1 MFQFFFKYP
10 RSVYARGQFALLGA
24 WPKWMLV
31 LLILAAAAGL
41 AWLIRSRMAQ
51 AAPVMRSW
59 RAWVIWGLQT
69 LLAAMILVLLWQ
81 PAITVAEL
89 KPQQNIIAVLVD
101 DSRSMAISD
110 EGVTRQAQAVNAL
123 QNGVLTSLNRQFQ
136 TRLYRVDDVP
146 ARIDSLKDLQPNAP
160 STRIGDSL
168 KQLSEETSDLP
179 IGAVVLLS
187 DGDDNTGG
195 ISADAISALRARHIP
210 VHTVG
215 FGRERAAHD
224 VELDDAVVA
233 PRALAGSRIAAKIAF
248 HQRGYAGSKIT
259 LTVRDVTAS
268 QAKVLAAR
276 SIALGPDGNLQ
287 SETLMF
293 DIGSAGARTLQI
305 VAALVPGQ
313 AGPGEENTANNTLT
327 RVVNVGSEPRRILY
341 IEGEPRWEFKFIR
354 QAEED
359 DRMVQIASM
368 VRTSENKIYRQG
380 IADPKELADGFPS
393 RPEDMFVYQGLI
405 IGSVEAGYFTPG
417 QQELIRQFVDRR
429 GGGLLLLGGQFAMA
443 DGGWNA
449 SSLVDLLP
457 TILPTQAG
465 TFHREA
471 DPKSGTTHT
480 TAELA
485 PAGVDSVITRLVDD
499 PAANAARWK
508 KLPYLMDY
516 EDPGTL
522 KPGAARLAD
531 MITPE
536 GQRLPLLIT
545 ENFGRGRTAIMA
557 TGGSWRWQMSSPLGD
572 TAHDL
577 FWQQLLRWLVS
588 DTPGHVAA
596 SVPAQMLLDNGAVTI
611 TAEVRDQQYNPAPDA
626 RVEAHILGPSGV
638 SALVEMAPV
647 PDNPGQFQAA
657 WSAPKTGAYLT
668 EVTAQRSVSNNGPD
682 PATRTV
688 KELGRDVLTFQRMD
702 GVAENFHTE
711 QNRELLERL
720 ATQTGGQYWK
730 PADLGKLAAA
740 IPFSEAGMTM
750 RETRDLWNLPLVFL
764 VLLLLRFSE
773 WWLRRKW
780 GIV

>member
-1 MFQFFFKYP
+1 MFEFFLKYP

-31 LLILAAAAGL
+31 VLILAAAVGL

-51 AAPVMRSW
+51 AVPLIRGW
-59 RAWVIWGLQT
+59 RAWVIWVLQ
-69 LLAAMILVLLWQ
+69 AMLVAVLLVLLWQ

-101 DSRSMAISD
+101 DSRSMAIS
-110 EGVTRQAQAVNAL
+110 EGGVTRQAQAVKAL
-123 QNGVLTSLNRQFQ
+123 ENGVLASLNRSFQ
-136 TRLYRVDDVP
+136 TRLYRVDAVA
-146 ARIDSLKDLQPNAP
+146 ARIDRLTDLEPHAP

-168 KQLSEETSDLP
+168 RQLSEETSDLP
-179 IGAVVLLS
+179 IGAIVLLS
-187 DGDDNTGG
+187 DGADNAGG
-195 ISADAISALRARHIP
+195 IDPEAISALRARHIP

-215 FGRERAAHD
+215 FGLERAEHD

-233 PRALAGSRIAAKIAF
+233 PRALADSRLGARITL
-248 HQRGYAGSKIT
+248 HQRGYAGAGVS
-259 LTVRDVTAS
+259 LTVRDVSTN
-268 QAKVLAAR
+268 QAKVLASR
-276 SIALGPDGNLQ
+276 TIRLGPDGNLQ
-287 SETLMF
+287 TETLLF
-293 DIGSAGARTLQI
+293 NIGSAGARTLQI
-305 VAALVPGQ
+305 AAAPL
-313 AGPGEENTANNTLT
+313 PGEQNLANNILT
-327 RVVNVGSEPRRILY
+327 RVVNVGSSPRRILY
-341 IEGEPRWEFKFIR
+341 VEGEPRWEYKFIR

-359 DRMVQIASM
+359 DRMVQIVSM
-368 VRTSENKIYRQG
+368 DRTSQNKIYRQG

-393 RPEDMFVYQGLI
+393 RPEELFVYQGLI

-417 QQELIRQFVDRR
+417 QQELIREFVDRR
-429 GGGLLLLGGQFAMA
+429 GGGLLLLGGQFALA
-443 DGGWNA
+443 DGGWKA
-449 SSLVDLLP
+449 SSLTDLLP
-457 TILPTQAG
+457 TTLPTEAG

-471 DPKSGTTHT
+471 DPKNGITHT

-485 PAGVDSVITRLVDD
+485 PAGVDSIITRLVDD

-508 KLPYLMDY
+508 TLPYLMDY
-516 EDPGTL
+516 QDPGTP
-522 KPGAARLAD
+522 KPGAAVLAN

-536 GQRLPLLIT
+536 GRTLPLLTT
-545 ENFGRGRTAIMA
+545 ESFGRGRTAIMA

-596 SVPAQMLLDNGAVTI
+596 SVPAQMLLDNGTVMLS
-611 TAEVRDQQYNPAPDA
+611 AEVRDPQYNPAPDA

-638 SALVEMAPV
+638 SALVEMTPV
-647 PDNPGQFQAA
+647 PDNPGRFEGT
-657 WSAPKTGAYLT
+657 WSAPRAGAYLT
-668 EVTAQRSVSNNGPD
+668 EVTAERAGQ
-682 PATRTV
+682 
-688 KELGRDVLTFQRMD
+688 ELGRDVLSFQRMD
-702 GVAENFHTE
+702 GVAESFHTE
-711 QNRELLERL
+711 QNRDLLERL

-730 PADLGKLAAA
+730 PSDLGRLANR
-740 IPFSEAGMTM
+740 IPFSEAGVTM
-750 RETRDLWNLPLVFL
+750 RETKDLWDLPLVLL

>member
-1 MFQFFFKYP
+1 MFEFLFKYP
-10 RSVYARGQFALLGA
+10 RYMYSRGQFALLGA
-24 WPKWMLV
+24 WPHWILA
-31 LLILAAAAGL
+31 LLILAAAVGL
-41 AWLIRSRMAQ
+41 AWLIRSRMTE
-51 AAPVMRSW
+51 AAPVMRGW
-59 RAWVIWGLQT
+59 RVWVVWGLQT
-69 LLAAMILVLLWQ
+69 LLAALVLVLLWQ

-101 DSRSMAISD
+101 DSRSMAIS
-110 EGVTRQAQAVNAL
+110 ENGVTRQAQAVKAL
-123 QNGVLTSLNRQFQ
+123 QNGVLDSLNRTFQ

-146 ARIDSLKDLQPNAP
+146 ARIDSLKDLQPTAP

-187 DGDDNTGG
+187 DGDDNAGG
-195 ISADAISALRARHIP
+195 VSADAISALRARHIP

-215 FGRERAAHD
+215 FGRERAEHD

-233 PRALAGSRIAAKIAF
+233 PRALADSRLAAKITF
-248 HQRGYAGSKIT
+248 HQRGYAGAKIN
-259 LTVRDVTAS
+259 LTVRDAS
-268 QAKVLAAR
+268 NNGGAQPKLLASR
-276 SIALGPDGNLQ
+276 TVSLGPDGNLQ
-287 SETLMF
+287 TETLMF
-293 DIGSAGARTLQI
+293 DIGGADARTLQI
-305 VAALVPGQ
+305 AAAPL
-313 AGPGEENTANNTLT
+313 PGEENTANNTVT
-327 RVVNVGSEPRRILY
+327 RVVNVSSEPRRILY
-341 IEGEPRWEFKFIR
+341 IEGEPRWEFRFIR

-368 VRTSENKIYRQG
+368 VRTSENKILFQG
-380 IADPKELADGFPS
+380 IANTKELAGGFPS
-393 RPEDMFVYQGLI
+393 RPEDLFAYQGLM

-417 QQELIRQFVDRR
+417 QQELIHEFVDRR
-429 GGGLLLLGGQFAMA
+429 GGGLLLLGGQFALA

-449 SSLVDLLP
+449 SSLTDLLP
-457 TILPTQAG
+457 TTLPTQPG

-471 DPKSGTTHT
+471 DPMNGTTHT

-485 PAGVDSVITRLVDD
+485 PAGVDSIITRLVDD
-499 PAANAARWK
+499 PAANAAKWK

-516 EDPGTL
+516 EDPGIE
-522 KPGAARLAD
+522 KPGAAVLAK

-536 GQRLPLLIT
+536 GQKKNLLIT

-557 TGGSWRWQMSSPLGD
+557 GSTWRWQMSSPLGD

-596 SVPAQMLLDNGAVTI
+596 SVPAQMLLDNGAVTL
-611 TAEVRDQQYNPAPDA
+611 TAEVRDQQYNPALDA
-626 RVEAHILGPSGV
+626 KVEAHILGPSGI
-638 SALVEMAPV
+638 SALVEMTPV
-647 PDNPGQFQAA
+647 PDSPGQFQTA

-668 EVTAQRSVSNNGPD
+668 EVTAQRPD
-682 PATRTV
+682 PNTGAF

-711 QNRELLERL
+711 QNRDLLEHL
-720 ATQTGGQYWK
+720 ATQTGGKYWK
-730 PADLGKLAAA
+730 AADLGKLAGG
-740 IPFSEAGMTM
+740 IPFSEAGVTS
-750 RETRDLWNLPLVFL
+750 RETKDLWDLPIVFL
-764 VLLLLRFSE
+764 VLILLRFSE

>member
-1 MFQFFFKYP
+1 MFEFFFKYP

-41 AWLIRSRMAQ
+41 AWLIRSRLAQ
-51 AAPVMRSW
+51 AAPVMRGW
-59 RAWVIWGLQT
+59 RSWVIWGLQT
-69 LLAAMILVLLWQ
+69 LLAALLLVLLWR

-101 DSRSMAISD
+101 DSRSMAISED
-110 EGVTRQAQAVNAL
+110 GFTRQAQAVQAL
-123 QNGVLTSLNRQFQ
+123 QNGVLASLNRSFQ
-136 TRLYRVDDVP
+136 TRLYRVDDAP

-187 DGDDNTGG
+187 DGDDNAGG

-215 FGRERAAHD
+215 FGRERAQHD
-224 VELDDAVVA
+224 VELEDVVVS
-233 PRALAGSRIAAKIAF
+233 PRALAGSRISAKITLR
-248 HQRGYAGSKIT
+248 QRGYAGAKIN
-259 LTVRDVTAS
+259 LTVRDVSAG
-268 QAKVLAAR
+268 QVKVLASR
-276 SIALGPDGNLQ
+276 TVSLGPDGNLQ
-287 SETLMF
+287 TETLMF
-293 DIGSAGARTLQI
+293 DIGGAGARTLQI
-305 VAALVPGQ
+305 AAAPL
-313 AGPGEENTANNTLT
+313 PGEENTANNTLT

-341 IEGEPRWEFKFIR
+341 IEGEPRWEYKFIR

-359 DRMVQIASM
+359 DRMVQIASI

-380 IADPKELADGFPS
+380 VSDPKELAAGFPS
-393 RPEDMFVYQGLI
+393 RPEDLFVYQGLI
-405 IGSVEAGYFTPG
+405 VGSVEAGYFTPG
-417 QQELIRQFVDRR
+417 QQELIREFVDRR
-429 GGGLLLLGGQFAMA
+429 GGGLLLLGGQFALA

-449 SSLVDLLP
+449 SKLTELLP
-457 TILPTQAG
+457 TTLPTQAG

-485 PAGVDSVITRLVDD
+485 PAGVDSIITRLIDD
-499 PAANAARWK
+499 PGANDAKWK

-516 EDPGTL
+516 EEAGAP
-522 KPGAARLAD
+522 KPGAAVLVN

-536 GQRLPLLIT
+536 GRKAPLLIT

-596 SVPAQMLLDNGAVTI
+596 SIPAQMLLDNGAVTL

-626 RVEAHILGPSGV
+626 KVEAHILGPSGV
-638 SALVEMAPV
+638 SALVEMTPV
-647 PDNPGQFQAA
+647 PDSPGQFQAA

-668 EVTAQRSVSNNGPD
+668 EVTAQRAD
-682 PATRTV
+682 PKTGAV

-711 QNRELLERL
+711 QNRDLLERL
-720 ATQTGGQYWK
+720 AAQTGGQYWK
-730 PADLGKLAAA
+730 PGELGKLASG
-740 IPFSEAGMTM
+740 IPFSEAGMTI
-750 RETRDLWNLPLVFL
+750 RETKDLWNLPLVFL

>member
-1 MFQFFFKYP
+1 MFEFLFKYP
-10 RSVYARGQFALLGA
+10 HSAYARGQFALLGA
-24 WPKWMLV
+24 WPKWVLA
-31 LLILAAAAGL
+31 LLIVAAATGL
-41 AWLIRSRMAQ
+41 AWLIRSRLAR

-69 LLAAMILVLLWQ
+69 LLAALLLLLLWQ

-89 KPQQNIIAVLVD
+89 KPQQNIIAILVD
-101 DSRSMAISD
+101 DSRSMALSED
-110 EGVTRQAQAVNAL
+110 GATRQAQAIKAL
-123 QNGVLTSLNRQFQ
+123 QSGVLASLDRSFQ
-136 TRLYRVDDVP
+136 TRLYRVDDAP
-146 ARIDSLKDLQPNAP
+146 ARIDSLKDLAPNAP

-187 DGDDNTGG
+187 DGDDNAGG
-195 ISADAISALRARHIP
+195 IGADAINALRARHIP

-215 FGRERAAHD
+215 FGRERAQHD
-224 VELDDAVVA
+224 VEIDDAVVA
-233 PRALAGSRIAAKIAF
+233 PRALAGSRLAAKITL
-248 HQRGYAGSKIT
+248 HQRGYAGAKID
-259 LTVRDVTAS
+259 LTVRDVSAGPAKLLAS
-268 QAKVLAAR
+268 RTVV
-276 SIALGPDGNLQ
+276 LGPEGNLQ
-287 SETLMF
+287 TETLMF
-293 DIGSAGARTLQI
+293 DIGGAGARTLQI
-305 VAALVPGQ
+305 AAAPL
-313 AGPGEENTANNTLT
+313 PGEENTANNTVT
-327 RVVNVGSEPRRILY
+327 RLVNAGSDARRILY
-341 IEGEPRWEFKFIR
+341 MEGEPRWEYKFIR

-359 DRMVQIASM
+359 DRMVQIASID
-368 VRTSENKIYRQG
+368 RTSENKLYRQG
-380 IADPKELADGFPS
+380 LSDPKELADGFPS
-393 RPEDMFVYQGLI
+393 RAEDLFAYQGLI
-405 IGSVEAGYFTPG
+405 IGSVEAGYFTAG
-417 QQELIRQFVDRR
+417 QQELIREFVDRR
-429 GGGLLLLGGQFAMA
+429 GGGLLLLGGQFALA

-449 SSLVDLLP
+449 SNLTELMP

-465 TFHREA
+465 TFHREQ
-471 DPKSGTTHT
+471 DPKNGTSHT

-485 PAGVDSVITRLVDD
+485 PVGMDSIITRLVDD
-499 PAANAARWK
+499 PVANAAKWK

-516 EDPGTL
+516 EDPGTP
-522 KPGAARLAD
+522 KPGAAVLAD

-536 GQRLPLLIT
+536 GRTLPLLIT
-545 ENFGRGRTAIMA
+545 ESFGRGRTAIMA

-596 SVPAQMLLDNGAVTI
+596 SVPAQILLDNGAMTL

-626 RVEAHILGPSGV
+626 KVEAHILGPSGV
-638 SALVEMAPV
+638 NALVEMTPT
-647 PDNPGQFQAA
+647 PDSPGQFQAA

-668 EVTAQRSVSNNGPD
+668 EVTAQRAD
-682 PATRTV
+682 PSTGTV

-702 GVAENFHTE
+702 GVAESFHTE

-730 PADLGKLAAA
+730 PADLGKLAGA
-740 IPFSEAGMTM
+740 IPFSEAGVTM
-750 RETRDLWNLPLVFL
+750 RETKDLWNLPLVFL

>member
-1 MFQFFFKYP
+1 M
-10 RSVYARGQFALLGA
+10 AT
-24 WPKWMLV
+24 
-31 LLILAAAAGL
+31 IL
-41 AWLIRSRMAQ
+41 
-51 AAPVMRSW
+51 
-59 RAWVIWGLQT
+59 
-69 LLAAMILVLLWQ
+69 LVLLWQ
-81 PAITVAEL
+81 PAITVSEL

-101 DSRSMAISD
+101 DSRSMGISED
-110 EGVTRQAQAVNAL
+110 GSTRQAQAVKAL
-123 QNGVLTSLNRQFQ
+123 QNGALASLNKSFQ

-146 ARIDSLKDLQPNAP
+146 ARIDSLKDLQANAP

-215 FGRERAAHD
+215 FGREHAAHD
-224 VELDDAVVA
+224 VELDDAVIA
-233 PRALAGSRIAAKIAF
+233 PRALADSRLAAKITF
-248 HQRGYAGSKIT
+248 HQRGFAGAKIN
-259 LTVRDVTAS
+259 LTVRDVSTGQGKLLAS
-268 QAKVLAAR
+268 RAV
-276 SIALGPDGNLQ
+276 SLGPDGNLQ
-287 SETLMF
+287 TETLMF
-293 DIGSAGARTLQI
+293 DIGGAGEKTLQI
-305 VAALVPGQ
+305 AAAPLS
-313 AGPGEENTANNTLT
+313 GEENAANNTVT
-327 RVVNVGSEPRRILY
+327 RVVNVASDARRILY

-380 IADPKELADGFPS
+380 IVDAKELSGGFPS
-393 RPEDMFVYQGLI
+393 RPEDLFAYQGLI
-405 IGSVEAGYFTPG
+405 IGSVEAGYFTPV
-417 QQELIRQFVDRR
+417 QQELIREFVDRR
-429 GGGLLLLGGQFAMA
+429 GGGLLLLGGQFSLA
-443 DGGWNA
+443 DGGWNT
-449 SSLVDLLP
+449 SSLTDLLP
-457 TILPTQAG
+457 TTLPTQTG

-471 DPKSGTTHT
+471 DPMRGTTHA

-485 PAGVDSVITRLVDD
+485 PAGADSIVTRLVDD
-499 PAANAARWK
+499 PTANAAKWK
-508 KLPYLMDY
+508 QLPYLMDY
-516 EDPGTL
+516 EDPGTP
-522 KPGAARLAD
+522 KPGAAVLAN

-536 GQRLPLLIT
+536 GRKLPLLVT

-577 FWQQLLRWLVS
+577 FWQQLLRWVVS

-596 SVPAQMLLDNGAVTI
+596 SLPAQMLLDNGAVNL
-611 TAEVRDQQYNPAPDA
+611 TADVRDQQFNPAPDA
-626 RVEAHILGPSGV
+626 KVEAHILGPSGV
-638 SALVEMAPV
+638 SALVEMTPV

-657 WSAPKTGAYLT
+657 WSAPKTGSYLT
-668 EVTAQRSVSNNGPD
+668 EVTAQRAD
-682 PATRTV
+682 PNTGTV

-711 QNRELLERL
+711 QNRDLLERI
-720 ATQTGGQYWK
+720 ANQTGGKYWK
-730 PADLGKLAAA
+730 PADIGKLAGG
-740 IPFSEAGMTM
+740 IPFSEGGVTS
-750 RETRDLWNLPLVFL
+750 RETKDLWDLPAVFL
-764 VLLLLRFSE
+764 LLVLLRFSE

>member
-1 MFQFFFKYP
+1 MFEFFFKYP
-10 RSVYARGQFALLGA
+10 HSVYDRGQFALLGA

-31 LLILAAAAGL
+31 LLVVAAAAGL
-41 AWLIRSRMAQ
+41 AWLIRSRLSQ
-51 AAPVMRSW
+51 AAPVIRGW

-69 LLAAMILVLLWQ
+69 LLAALVLVLLWQ

-101 DSRSMAISD
+101 DSRSMAISED
-110 EGVTRQAQAVNAL
+110 GSTRQAQAVKAL
-123 QNGVLTSLNRQFQ
+123 QSGVLASLDRSFQ

-146 ARIDSLKDLQPNAP
+146 ARIDSLKDLRPTAG

-187 DGDDNTGG
+187 DGDDNAGG
-195 ISADAISALRARHIP
+195 IGADAISALRARHIP

-233 PRALAGSRIAAKIAF
+233 PRALAGSRLAAKITL
-248 HQRGYAGSKIT
+248 HQRGYAGAKVN
-259 LTVRDVTAS
+259 LTVRDLSAG
-268 QAKVLAAR
+268 QAKLLASR
-276 SIALGPDGNLQ
+276 TITLGPNGNLQ
-287 SETLMF
+287 TETLMF
-293 DIGSAGARTLQI
+293 DIGGAGARTLQI
-305 VAALVPGQ
+305 AAALL
-313 AGPGEENTANNTLT
+313 PGEENTANNTLT

-341 IEGEPRWEFKFIR
+341 MEGEPRWEYKFIR

-359 DRMVQIASM
+359 DRMVQIASID
-368 VRTSENKIYRQG
+368 RTTENKIYRQG

-393 RPEDMFVYQGLI
+393 RAEDLFVYQGLI

-417 QQELIRQFVDRR
+417 QQELIRQFVDLR
-429 GGGLLLLGGQFAMA
+429 GGGLLLLGGQFALA
-443 DGGWNA
+443 DGAWNT
-449 SSLVDLLP
+449 SRLTDLLP
-457 TILPTQAG
+457 TTLPTQAA

-471 DPKSGTTHT
+471 DPKNGTTHT

-485 PAGVDSVITRLVDD
+485 PAGMDSIITRLVDD
-499 PAANAARWK
+499 PAANAAKWK

-516 EDPGTL
+516 EDPGTP
-522 KPGAARLAD
+522 KPGAAVLAS

-536 GQRLPLLIT
+536 GRKLPLLIT
-545 ENFGRGRTAIMA
+545 ENFGRGRTSIMA

-596 SVPAQMLLDNGAVTI
+596 TVPAQLLLDNGAVTI
-611 TAEVRDQQYNPAPDA
+611 TADVRDSQYNPAPDA
-626 RVEAHILGPSGV
+626 KVEAHILGPSGV
-638 SALVEMAPV
+638 SALVEMTPV
-647 PDNPGQFQAA
+647 PGSPGQFQAA
-657 WSAPKTGAYLT
+657 WSAPKTGSYLT
-668 EVTAQRSVSNNGPD
+668 EVTAQHTD
-682 PATRTV
+682 PNTGTF

-702 GVAENFHTE
+702 GVAESFHTE
-711 QNRELLERL
+711 QNRDLLERL
-720 ATQTGGQYWK
+720 ASQTGGQYWK

-740 IPFSEAGMTM
+740 IPFSEAGVTV
-750 RETRDLWNLPLVFL
+750 RQTKDLWDLPLVFL

>member
-1 MFQFFFKYP
+1 MFEFFLKYP

-24 WPKWMLV
+24 APKWILV
-31 LLILAAAAGL
+31 LLIVAAAVGL
-41 AWLIRSRMAQ
+41 AWLIRSRLSQ
-51 AAPVMRSW
+51 AAPVMHSW

-69 LLAAMILVLLWQ
+69 LLAALLLVLLWQ

-101 DSRSMAISD
+101 DSRSMAISED
-110 EGVTRQAQAVNAL
+110 GSTREAQAVVAL
-123 QNGVLTSLNRQFQ
+123 QNGVLANFNRSFQ
-136 TRLYRVDDVP
+136 TRLYRVDAVP
-146 ARIDSLKDLQPNAP
+146 ARIDSLNDLRPNAP

-179 IGAVVLLS
+179 IGAIVLLS
-187 DGDDNTGG
+187 DGDDNAGG
-195 ISADAISALRARHIP
+195 ISADTISALRARHIP

-215 FGRERAAHD
+215 FGRERASHD
-224 VELDDAVVA
+224 VELDDVVVA
-233 PRALAGSRIAAKIAF
+233 PRALANSRLAARITL
-248 HQRGYAGSKIT
+248 HQRGYAGAKMN
-259 LTVRDVTAS
+259 LTVRDVTSS
-268 QAKVLAAR
+268 QVKVLAAR
-276 SIALGPDGNLQ
+276 AISLGPDGNLQ
-287 SETLMF
+287 TETLMF
-293 DIGSAGARTLQI
+293 DIGGAGARTLQI
-305 VAALVPGQ
+305 AAAPL
-313 AGPGEENTANNTLT
+313 PGEENTANNTLT
-327 RVVNVGSEPRRILY
+327 RLVNVGSEPRRILY
-341 IEGEPRWEFKFIR
+341 IEGEPRWEYKFVR

-359 DRMVQIASM
+359 DRMVQIVSM

-380 IADPKELADGFPS
+380 IADPKELASGFPS
-393 RPEDMFVYQGLI
+393 RPEDLFGYQGLM

-417 QQELIRQFVDRR
+417 QQELIHEFVDRR
-429 GGGLLLLGGQFAMA
+429 GGGLLLLGGQFALA

-449 SSLVDLLP
+449 TKLTDLMP
-457 TILPTQAG
+457 TTLPTQAG

-471 DPKSGTTHT
+471 DLRNGTTHT
-480 TAELA
+480 SAELA
-485 PAGVDSVITRLVDD
+485 KAGVDSIITRLVDD
-499 PAANAARWK
+499 PTANAVKWK
-508 KLPYLMDY
+508 NLPYLMDY
-516 EDPGTL
+516 QDSGAP
-522 KPGAARLAD
+522 KPGAAVLAN

-536 GQRLPLLIT
+536 GRKLPLLIT
-545 ENFGRGRTAIMA
+545 ENFGRGRSAIMA

-588 DTPGHVAA
+588 ETPGRVAA

-611 TAEVRDQQYNPAPDA
+611 TAEVRDREYNPAPDA

-638 SALVEMAPV
+638 SALVEMTPV

-657 WSAPKTGAYLT
+657 WSVPKTGAYLT
-668 EVTAQRSVSNNGPD
+668 EVTALRGTQ
-682 PATRTV
+682 
-688 KELGRDVLTFQRMD
+688 ELGRDVLTFQRMD

-720 ATQTGGQYWK
+720 ASQTGGQYWK
-730 PADLGKLAAA
+730 PADLGKLAGS
-740 IPFSEAGMTM
+740 IPFSEAGVTV
-750 RETRDLWNLPLVFL
+750 RETKDLWDLPLVFL